1 MIDALT
7 FMMGEFEAEFP
18 KDRVYA
24 KNHMWA
30 EVLAPHDTGSD
41 SDSDSGSS
49 SGSGSGSS
57 TVRFGFTAYAVRLL
71 QDVYFLDWLT
81 DAPAD
86 LTESQE
92 IGSIESKKAESAL
105 FAPANG
111 KLLKFNDQLME
122 DPSSINTDKHGDGW
136 LFEMEIKQ
144 PEFLTPEQYVELLED
159 VWKKTQ
165 RTIKGQLN
173 D

>member
-1 MIDALT
+1 MIDSLT

-18 KDRVYA
+18 TDRVYA

-30 EVLAPHDTGSD
+30 QIVETP
-41 SDSDSGSS
+41 S
-49 SGSGSGSS
+49 SGSGTS

-71 QDVYFLDWLT
+71 QDVYFLDWLL
-81 DAPAD
+81 DAPAN

-105 FAPANG
+105 FAPADG
-111 KLLKFNDQLME
+111 QLLAFNSQLME
-122 DPSSINTDKHGDGW
+122 DPSAINTDKHGDGW
-136 LFEMEIKQ
+136 LFEMEIEG
-144 PEFLTPEQYVELLED
+144 PEFLTPEQYVELLEE